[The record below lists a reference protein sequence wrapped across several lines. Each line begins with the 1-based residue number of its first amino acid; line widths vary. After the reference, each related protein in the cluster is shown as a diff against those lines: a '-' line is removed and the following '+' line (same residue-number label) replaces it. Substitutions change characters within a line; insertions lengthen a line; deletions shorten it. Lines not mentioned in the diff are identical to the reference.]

1 MVWKGRTFIGGAQD
15 DGEAPRIFRG
25 VSPLKKTPSS
35 GIRQG
40 SEFLR
45 VCAGEVVA
53 HRPVWLMRQAGRI
66 LQPYRDLKQEAGSLS
81 TLFNTPE
88 LAAQVT
94 LMPVEMLGVDAA
106 ILFADIF
113 TPIEP
118 MGCEL
123 TFQPGP
129 VLKFPVR
136 ARSDVDR
143 LHTIDPEDD
152 LPHVRR
158 EIELVRAGLPPGVP
172 LIGFAGAPV
181 TLATYLAEGTGA
193 REFTHFRRLLHAEPD
208 TADLLLTKLTDVA
221 ISYLKMQVD
230 AGVEA
235 VQLFDTWIGQLSEA
249 QFERIALPF
258 LERIF
263 SELKRLRVPTIY
275 FAHGSAHLLPLL
287 PRTAADVFSI
297 DWRTD
302 IRHARDLLGPS
313 MPLQGNLD
321 PAALFAPREQVVAI
335 TRELLD
341 KTRGTP
347 HIFNLGHGVHPE
359 TPIDSVRAMIDT
371 VHGYA
376 G

>member
-1 MVWKGRTFIGGAQD
+1 
-15 DGEAPRIFRG
+15 
-25 VSPLKKTPSS
+25 
-35 GIRQG
+35 
-40 SEFLR
+40 
-45 VCAGEVVA
+45 
-53 HRPVWLMRQAGRI
+53 MRQAGRI
-66 LQPYRDLKQEAGSLS
+66 LQPYRDLKKQAGSLS

-94 LMPVEMLGVDAA
+94 LMPVEILGVDAA

-113 TPIEP
+113 TPVEP

-123 TFQPGP
+123 VFQPGP
-129 VLKFPVR
+129 VLASPVR
-136 ARSDVDR
+136 TRSDVDR
-143 LHTIDPEDD
+143 LRTIEPEED

-158 EIELVRAGLPPGVP
+158 EIELVRAGLPQGVP

-193 REFTHFRRLLHAEPD
+193 REFTHFRRLLHADPD
-208 TADLLLTKLTDVA
+208 TADRLLAKLADVA
-221 ISYLKMQVD
+221 ITYLKMQVD
-230 AGVEA
+230 AGVDA
-235 VQLFDTWIGQLSEA
+235 VQLFDTWIGQLSKA
-249 QFERIALPF
+249 QFERIALPG

-263 SELKRLRVPTIY
+263 AQLSRLQVPTIY
-275 FAHGSAHLLPLL
+275 FANDSAHLLPLL
-287 PRTAADVFSI
+287 PRTGADVFSI

-302 IRHARDLLGPS
+302 MRLARDLFGPS
-313 MPLQGNLD
+313 RPLQGNLD
-321 PAALFAPREQVVAI
+321 PAALFAPREQVVTA

-341 KTRGTP
+341 MTRGTP

-371 VHGYA
+371 VHEYA